1 MLKITTQYG
10 KSGEVVC
17 NAVSNQDSWRN
28 DVPFCINSYNKVSIY
43 TKDGLF
49 KQIVEPKQ
57 VKNFWS
63 WLFAH
68 QHRVGKLLDTK
79 TLPNISHLLK
89 YIGKS
94 IVINKTVLKIH
105 RIESVI
111 GGIKIKVKNKDGQI
125 RGVNSEFGSEVIDLK
140 RFEDWM
146 VDSIIS
152 NTKI

>member
-1 MLKITTQYG
+1 MG
-10 KSGEVVC
+10 KV
-17 NAVSNQDSWRN
+17 
-28 DVPFCINSYNKVSIY
+28 
-43 TKDGLF
+43 
-49 KQIVEPKQ
+49 
-57 VKNFWS
+57 
-63 WLFAH
+63 
-68 QHRVGKLLDTK
+68 LDTK